1 MLIRCGDRTLLR
13 PSIVAVGA
21 TDLLADAAF
30 IAAAASALTPASVV
44 ASLYPAVTLLLNRSF
59 LRERLH
65 TVHLYGVLAALFAV
79 ACLAR

>member
-1 MLIRCGDRTLLR
+1 MR
-13 PSIVAVGA
+13 PRLSLGVAVSVFLIGA
-21 TDLLADAAF
+21 TDAVADGAF
-30 IAAAASALTPASVV
+30 IAAASASLAPAAVI
-44 ASLYPAVTLLLNRSF
+44 ASLYPAVTLLLNRSL